1 MNIEKLAF
9 DYIVNIKC
17 QAREVNIDNRL
28 KAA

>member
-9 DYIVNIKC
+9 DYRVNIEC
-17 QAREVNIDNRL
+17 QAREVIIDNRL